1 MFVNFY
7 FHNRDVFFVPTFFVE
22 NQNIF
27 SLSKK
32 IKKIK
37 FILLEGWVSE
47 RIKKL
52 KNIQLGDCN
61 IKVFDMIFK
70 EVSGKLN

>member
-37 FILLEGWVSE
+37 FIFFLFVRRVGE
-47 RIKKL
+47 
-52 KNIQLGDCN
+52 
-61 IKVFDMIFK
+61 
-70 EVSGKLN
+70 